1 MHLISSLL
9 VLLVVARI
17 LGQLFV
23 SVGQLAIVGE
33 IVAGLLLGPVVL
45 NFIHPSEQF
54 FGIIEL
60 GIFLL
65 IFGAGLEMELYEIL
79 DAIKKKAALGALFGF
94 IVPLFTGLGLG
105 HYFGFELLES
115 FTVGLCLAITALP
128 VALLVLESFNIKE
141 APIGHTV
148 VGAAIIIDIIALLLL
163 GILFDTP
170 EVFESGAP
178 YMEISQSLI
187 STALKI
193 LGFFTVILFANRFL
207 RKGLLNVKRTK
218 SIFRRISTSLGEE
231 GIFGIAILFVL
242 VFSFV
247 SESLGLHFVIGA
259 FFGGLL
265 LNKDIMGK
273 NFFNRLSVTL
283 GSFTNAFFAPL
294 FFASIGLRFGI
305 EAFDSVHFLVLIIF
319 LGYFAKLVG
328 TWLGS
333 QAGGMTGRES
343 LQMGILLNSRGVLDL
358 VVANLALEAGYI
370 SKSTFSALVLVSIL
384 SCVITPILYKNLIAK
399 RETP

>member
-9 VLLVVARI
+9 VLLVAARI

-45 NFIHPSEQF
+45 NFIHPSEQL

-65 IFGAGLEMELYEIL
+65 IFGAGLEMEMHEIL
-79 DAIKKKAALGALFGF
+79 GAIKKKAALGALFGF
-94 IVPLFTGLGLG
+94 IVPLFTGLILG
-105 HYFGFELLES
+105 HHFGFELLES
-115 FTVGLCLAITALP
+115 FIVGLCLAITALP
-128 VALLVLESFNIKE
+128 VALLLLENFNIKE

-148 VGAAIIIDIIALLLL
+148 VGAAIIIDIIALLIL

-170 EVFESGAP
+170 EVFEIGTP
-178 YMEISQSLI
+178 YIEMSQSLI
-187 STALKI
+187 TTALKI

-207 RKGLLNVKRTK
+207 RKELLNVQRTK

-231 GIFGIAILFVL
+231 GIFGISILFVL
-242 VFSFV
+242 AFSFV

-265 LNKDIMGK
+265 LNKDIMGRD
-273 NFFNRLSVTL
+273 FFNRLSVTL

-294 FFASIGLRFGI
+294 FFASIGLRLGL
-305 EAFDSVHFLVLIIF
+305 EAFDSVQFLVLTIL
-319 LGYFAKLVG
+319 LGYFAKLIG

-333 QAGGMTGRES
+333 KIGGMTSRES

-370 SKSTFSALVLVSIL
+370 SRATFSALVLVSIL
-384 SCVITPILYKNLIAK
+384 SCIITPTLYKKLITKKNL
-399 RETP
+399 